1 MKKFTLI
8 IYIFFTSFLVFTQEI
23 PVKND
28 MIYYSFEHKMNNTK
42 KCIGKYWKDGA
53 YLQLVKRTQDIATA
67 KNKKWSTK
75 SPPYFMSVIHG
86 TGFEDTC
93 LFVNKGI
100 GLNGFSITLPVDYKG
115 TNLLNLGK
123 KKLTSM
129 KIVAKVSIEFT
140 STNEYKLVAKG
151 FECEIAYSEGNQGRL
166 ETIAMEEMY
175 KNNENKSDQLFS
187 DLDYFVRGWDNLI
200 LEILEKA
207 IKVDNLD

>member
-1 MKKFTLI
+1 
-8 IYIFFTSFLVFTQEI
+8 
-23 PVKND
+23 
-28 MIYYSFEHKMNNTK
+28 
-42 KCIGKYWKDGA
+42 
-53 YLQLVKRTQDIATA
+53 
-67 KNKKWSTK
+67 
-75 SPPYFMSVIHG
+75 
-86 TGFEDTC
+86 
-93 LFVNKGI
+93 
-100 GLNGFSITLPVDYKG
+100 
-115 TNLLNLGK
+115 
-123 KKLTSM
+123 M